1 MQRTSV
7 GYGAFDSLAQLR
19 DDLRKSYEAAKEIE
33 QRDTTLTK
41 SETANTLKETS
52 GLFALG
58 MEKLIS
64 PDGSIM
70 EVKDAIARAEDAE
83 REVAALR
90 AEKARLQS
98 TGHGHHSKLSATG
111 SDADVEAFVAYAK
124 ELSELHDH
132 LSLARAVFKAV
143 LTKRLEDIRDDRL
156 SQQDKRFTDPKSW
169 DAKKGAL
176 ERMLQSLRTKT
187 AQLQLSAKTYLDEDE
202 ALFLEVMNLAT
213 EAGDHVR
220 RGDAMRE
227 ARDEKLKVF
236 YAECAK
242 LTGWCRQQLTN
253 LEAMQEPDHVQEYCA
268 TLADNYPTM
277 SNNFAVLFN
286 SVQEYVQANLIP
298 VHKALL
304 EAEEV
309 WLYLQVS
316 TLERLSKTLFEI
328 HPKSPLDVEVEKYA
342 SYPEHAA
349 KFLQDLERYLAAQR
363 SQQDELAE
371 LDSAHKECQEVLHTL
386 SGEFAELPSE
396 VHAFAQRAQAL
407 RLGYQCFREAL
418 LQRLTYISPAASTVV
433 ESKRRQ
439 EEFENCVRELK
450 SWAAEASHGESWRD
464 IYSKIVEI
472 KQMIKSEQ
480 ASLEGKRERA
490 MASAQSR

>member
-1 MQRTSV
+1 MRRTSV
-7 GYGAFDSLAQLR
+7 GNGAFDSLAQLR
-19 DDLRKSYEAAKEIE
+19 DDLRKSYEAAKEVE
-33 QRDTTLTK
+33 QRDSTLAK
-41 SETANTLKETS
+41 SEASNRFKETS
-52 GLFALG
+52 NLFALG
-58 MEKLIS
+58 MEKLIA
-64 PDGSIM
+64 PDGSM
-70 EVKDAIARAEDAE
+70 TEVKNAIADAEDAE
-83 REVAALR
+83 REVVALR

-98 TGHGHHSKLSATG
+98 TEKDHCGKLSATS
-111 SDADVEAFVAYAK
+111 SDGGVEAFVAYAK
-124 ELSELHDH
+124 ELSELHEH
-132 LSLARAVFKAV
+132 LSLSRTVFKAV
-143 LTKRLEDIRDDRL
+143 LTKSLEDIRDDRL

-169 DAKKGAL
+169 DVKKGVL

-202 ALFLEVMNLAT
+202 ALFLEVMSLAT

-227 ARDEKLKVF
+227 ARNKKLKVF

-268 TLADNYPTM
+268 KLVDNYPTM

-286 SVQEYVQANLIP
+286 SVQEYVQANLMP

-309 WLYLQVS
+309 WFYLQVS
-316 TLERLSKTLFEI
+316 ALERLSKTLFEI
-328 HPKSPLDVEVEKYA
+328 HPKSPLDVEVEKYS

-349 KFLQDLERYLAAQR
+349 KFLQDLERYLAARR
-363 SQQDELAE
+363 SQQSELAE
-371 LDSAHKECQEVLHTL
+371 LESAYKDCQEVRQMLL
-386 SGEFAELPSE
+386 GEFAELPNE
-396 VHAFAQRAQAL
+396 VRAFAKRAQSL

-418 LQRLTYISPAASTVV
+418 LQRLTYISPAASTVI

-439 EEFENCVRELK
+439 EEFENCVRELR

-480 ASLEGKRERA
+480 ALLEGKRERA
-490 MASAQSR
+490 KASSESH